1 MLEHIAQVNNR
12 VLNVT
17 PTKVVRH
24 GINSDTIVPVLD
36 EEWLECTTISV
47 VLSWLVEGVEKSV
60 PYAFTGMPV
69 RIPSEAMEELGPIDV
84 SIVGYIGDE
93 VRYVTADLVRKMQV
107 VESGALTGDYE
118 PTEEEL
124 TQIEQAIV
132 EANAAA
138 RSATSAANSA
148 TEAAQQASDAA
159 SKAVNATASAV
170 EATNV
175 ANKAADGANKA
186 AQSAVTAASTA
197 DKAADTALNAAL
209 QAGQTSMAAYADPN
223 NNELIILEY
232 PAFMESDDG
241 GSVYLTLEG
250 EDYA

>member
-1 MLEHIAQVNNR
+1 MLEHIAKVDNR

-17 PTKVVRH
+17 PVKVVRH
-24 GINSDTIVPVLD
+24 GINSDVIVPILD
-36 EEWLECTTISV
+36 AEWLECTTISV
-47 VLSWLVEGVEKSV
+47 VISWLVEGKETPV
-60 PYAFTGMPV
+60 PYAYTGEPI

-124 TQIEQAIV
+124 TQIEQAIID
-132 EANAAA
+132 ANAAA
-138 RSATSAANSA
+138 LIANNAASNA
-148 TEAAQQASDAA
+148 TEAAQRASDAA
-159 SKAVNATASAV
+159 DKATTAIAGAT
-170 EATNV
+170 EAT
-175 ANKAADGANKA
+175 KAANTAADNANKA
-186 AQSAVTAASTA
+186 AQSASTAADFANS
-197 DKAADTALNAAL
+197 AADTAINAAL

-223 NNELIILEY
+223 NDELIILEY

-250 EDYA
+250 DDNA